1 MVSQHIHAGRYRVS
15 IAEPESIAIVKQRRH
30 KKIIIVAGPNGA
42 GKTTFA
48 MEFLPNEAGC
58 PVFVNADLIARAL
71 SPFNPDVA
79 AFRAGKIML
88 SEIEEHARREESFA
102 FETTLSGKTYA
113 RMIRKW
119 RDEGYVVKLFFLK
132 LDSVELAIR
141 RVGQRVREGGHNIPE
156 EDIRRRFV
164 NGMRNFDGLY
174 CMIVDEWA
182 LYDNSGDVPVLLREG
197 VNDER

>member
-1 MVSQHIHAGRYRVS
+1 MRH
-15 IAEPESIAIVKQRRH
+15 RRR

-58 PVFVNADLIARAL
+58 PIFVNADLIARAL
-71 SPFNPDVA
+71 SPFNPDA
-79 AFRAGKIML
+79 AVFRAGKIML
-88 SEIEEHARREESFA
+88 SEIEEHARRGESFA

-113 RMIRKW
+113 RMIKNWRK
-119 RDEGYVVKLFFLK
+119 EGYAVKLFFLK
-132 LDSVELAIR
+132 LESVELAIR

-156 EDIRRRFV
+156 EDIRRRFAS
-164 NGMRNFDGLY
+164 GMRNFDELY
-174 CMIVDEWA
+174 CGIVDEWA

-197 VNDER
+197 VNDES